1 MCRGRDDVWFGNFYG
16 RGVVLMA
23 GDDTKGHPAGTK
35 AGDVIHQFQSGSIQM
50 ITEVAVDPA
59 GNVWAANNWNQ
70 QDAVMAYEPAR
81 PTRPG
86 VEVRALPSSTASPPR

>member
-1 MCRGRDDVWFGNFYG
+1 MTTSGLATSTV

-59 GNVWAANNWNQ
+59 GNVWAANNWN
-70 QDAVMAYEPAR
+70 DLKR
-81 PTRPG
+81 
-86 VEVRALPSSTASPPR
+86 